1 MLCVYT
7 LGTGGLLPLRGCGAS
22 SVPLSLLSLSE
33 SDPELLSES
42 LELADSTPLEFVATT
57 VLKDQR
63 DREHSYNQITQR
75 QKGVREQFSSF
86 IWPFT
91 GMCEKTEKDVKAVT
105 INKLYNNTGE

>member
-42 LELADSTPLEFVATT
+42 LELADSTPLECAAVT
-57 VLKDQR
+57 VLRDQK
-63 DREHSYNQITQR
+63 EKEQGYNQ
-75 QKGVREQFSSF
+75 
-86 IWPFT
+86 
-91 GMCEKTEKDVKAVT
+91 TET
-105 INKLYNNTGE
+105 E